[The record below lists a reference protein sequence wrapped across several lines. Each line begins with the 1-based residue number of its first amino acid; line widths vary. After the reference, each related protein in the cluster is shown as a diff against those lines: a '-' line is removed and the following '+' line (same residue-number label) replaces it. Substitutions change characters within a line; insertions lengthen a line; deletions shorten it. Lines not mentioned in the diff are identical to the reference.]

1 MKMMVIL
8 LAVRLQR
15 IINLDNLVA
24 LVRDVNTK
32 QTSSCF
38 AAAEVRK

>member
-24 LVRDVNTK
+24 IVQDVNTK
-32 QTSSCF
+32 KMQV
-38 AAAEVRK
+38 EHKIDQ